1 MSSKLINP
9 TLKAKRQAFSDF
21 LSNSAPF
28 LGEEATEA
36 LNDLVHATTET
47 GKAGSLTLTI
57 KMKPIGGKAGQ
68 MELETDVKAK
78 LPTPTKG
85 KTILFTTPDNNLQ
98 RQDPRQQTLEGVRD
112 ASQESMAQQQELRQ
126 APVTDKSATPLR
138 AVG

>member
-28 LGEEATEA
+28 LGEEATVA
-36 LNDLVHATTET
+36 LNDLEHATTET
-47 GKAGSLTLTI
+47 GKAGTLTLTI

>member
-1 MSSKLINP
+1 MSKLINP
-9 TLKAKRQAFSDF
+9 TLKAKRQAFADF
-21 LSNSAPF
+21 LANSAPF

-68 MELETDVKAK
+68 MELDTDVKAK
-78 LPTPTKG
+78 LPAPTKG

-98 RQDPRQQTLEGVRD
+98 RSDPRQQTLEGVRD
-112 ASQESMAQQQELRQ
+112 ANQESTAQQQELRQ
-126 APVTDKSATPLR
+126 APAAAAAPLR

>member
-1 MSSKLINP
+1 MSQKLINP
-9 TLKAKRQAFSDF
+9 TLKAKRQAFADF
-21 LSNSAPF
+21 LAHSAPF

-78 LPTPTKG
+78 LPTPTRG
-85 KTILFTTPDNNLQ
+85 KTILFTTPDNNLS
-98 RQDPRQQTLEGVRD
+98 RQDPRQQTLDGVRD
-112 ASQESMAQQQELRQ
+112 VSQESTAQQQELRQ
-126 APVTDKSATPLR
+126 PAAATPTPLR

>member
-1 MSSKLINP
+1 MSKLINP

-21 LSNSAPF
+21 LENSAPF

-47 GKAGSLTLTI
+47 GKAGSITLTI

-68 MELETDVKAK
+68 MELDTDVKTK
-78 LPTPTKG
+78 LPTPTRG

-98 RQDPRQQTLEGVRD
+98 RSDPRQQTLEGVRD
-112 ASQESMAQQQELRQ
+112 VAQESAAQQQELRQ
-126 APVTDKSATPLR
+126 PTTPEQQHGLR
-138 AVG
+138 VVGQN

>member
-1 MSSKLINP
+1 MASKLINP
-9 TLKAKRQAFSDF
+9 TLKAKRQAFADF
-21 LSNSAPF
+21 LANSAPF

-98 RQDPRQQTLEGVRD
+98 RQDPRQQTLDGVRD

-126 APVTDKSATPLR
+126 APVSDKSAAPLR

>member
-1 MSSKLINP
+1 MASKLINP
-9 TLKAKRQAFSDF
+9 TLKAKRQAFADF
-21 LSNSAPF
+21 LANSAPF

-57 KMKPIGGKAGQ
+57 KMKPIGGKTGQ

-98 RQDPRQQTLEGVRD
+98 RQDPRQQTLDGVRD

-126 APVTDKSATPLR
+126 APVTDKSAAPLR

>member
-1 MSSKLINP
+1 MSKLINP
-9 TLKAKRQAFSDF
+9 TLKAKRQAFADF
-21 LSNSAPF
+21 LANSAPF

-78 LPTPTKG
+78 LPAPTKG

-98 RQDPRQQTLEGVRD
+98 RSDPRQQTLEGVRD
-112 ASQESMAQQQELRQ
+112 ANQESSVQQLELRQ
-126 APVTDKSATPLR
+126 TPAAAAAPLR

>member
-1 MSSKLINP
+1 MSKLINP
-9 TLKAKRQAFSDF
+9 TLKTKRQAFADF
-21 LSNSAPF
+21 LANSAPF

-78 LPTPTKG
+78 LPQPTKG
-85 KTILFTTPDNNLQ
+85 KTILFTTVDNNLS
-98 RQDPRQQTLEGVRD
+98 RQDPRQQTLDGVRD
-112 ASQESMAQQQELRQ
+112 VNQESTAQQQELRQ
-126 APVTDKSATPLR
+126 PAPAAAPTPLR

>member
-1 MSSKLINP
+1 MSKLINP
-9 TLKAKRQAFSDF
+9 TLKANRQDFTDF
-21 LSNSAPF
+21 LANSVPF

-78 LPTPTKG
+78 LPAPTKG

-98 RQDPRQQTLEGVRD
+98 RSDPRQQTLEGVRD
-112 ASQESMAQQQELRQ
+112 VNQESTAQQQTLRQ
-126 APVTDKSATPLR
+126 APATAAAPLR

>member
-1 MSSKLINP
+1 MNKLINP
-9 TLKAKRQAFSDF
+9 TLKAKRQAFADF
-21 LSNSAPF
+21 LTHSAPF

-78 LPTPTKG
+78 LPAPTKG
-85 KTILFTTPDNNLQ
+85 KTILFTTTDNNLQ
-98 RQDPRQQTLEGVRD
+98 RQDPRQQTLDGVRD
-112 ASQESMAQQQELRQ
+112 VSQESTAQQQKELRQ
-126 APVTDKSATPLR
+126 PEQRTAATPLR

>member
-1 MSSKLINP
+1 MSKLINP

-21 LSNSAPF
+21 LENSAPF

-47 GKAGSLTLTI
+47 GKAGSITLTI

-68 MELETDVKAK
+68 MELDTDVKAK

-85 KTILFTTPDNNLQ
+85 RTILFTTPDNNLQ
-98 RQDPRQQTLEGVRD
+98 RTDPRQQTLDGVRD
-112 ASQESMAQQQELRQ
+112 VAQESTAQQELRQ
-126 APVTDKSATPLR
+126 APAAEQPAGLR
-138 AVG
+138 VVGQN

>member
-1 MSSKLINP
+1 MSKLINP
-9 TLKAKRQAFSDF
+9 TLKAKRQAFADF
-21 LSNSAPF
+21 LANSAPF

-78 LPTPTKG
+78 LPQPTKG
-85 KTILFTTPDNNLQ
+85 KTILFTTVDNNLS

-112 ASQESMAQQQELRQ
+112 VSQESTAQQQELRQ
-126 APVTDKSATPLR
+126 PAPAAAPAPLR

>member
-1 MSSKLINP
+1 MASKLINP
-9 TLKAKRQAFSDF
+9 TLKAKRQAFAAF
-21 LSNSAPF
+21 LANSAPF

-98 RQDPRQQTLEGVRD
+98 RQDPRQQTLDGVRD

-126 APVTDKSATPLR
+126 APVTDKSAAPLR

>member
-1 MSSKLINP
+1 MNKLINP
-9 TLKAKRQAFSDF
+9 TLKAKRQAFADF
-21 LSNSAPF
+21 LAHSAPF

-47 GKAGSLTLTI
+47 GKTGSLTLTI

-78 LPTPTKG
+78 LPAPTKG
-85 KTILFTTPDNNLQ
+85 KTILLTTTDNNLQ
-98 RQDPRQQTLEGVRD
+98 RQDPRQQTLDGVRD
-112 ASQESMAQQQELRQ
+112 VSQESTAQQQKELRQ
-126 APVTDKSATPLR
+126 PEQRTAAAPLR

>member
-1 MSSKLINP
+1 MASKLINP
-9 TLKAKRQAFSDF
+9 TLKAKRQAFADF
-21 LSNSAPF
+21 LANSAPF

-98 RQDPRQQTLEGVRD
+98 RQDPRQQTLDGVRD

-126 APVTDKSATPLR
+126 APVTDKSAAPLR